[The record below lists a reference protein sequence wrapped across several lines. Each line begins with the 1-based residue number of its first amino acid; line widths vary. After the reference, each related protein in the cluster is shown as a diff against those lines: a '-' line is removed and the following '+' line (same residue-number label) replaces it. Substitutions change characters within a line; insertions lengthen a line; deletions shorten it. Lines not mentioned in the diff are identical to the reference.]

1 VEIILLRNN
10 QLLLE
15 QRDSLLNAKKG
26 GCVAKIS
33 LMQTANGR
41 RQKYADF
48 GNLTGCGLRLP
59 LAICPLPH
67 VLSVFSVNHL

>member
-1 VEIILLRNN
+1 M
-10 QLLLE
+10 Q
-15 QRDSLLNAKKG
+15 KKG

-33 LMQTANGR
+33 LMQMANGR

-48 GNLTGCGLRLP
+48 GNLTGCGLCLP